1 MNQNLTLTNRNNKD
15 NYYYVFFYYI
25 NIEYSILIIFFNM
38 TYCVGMKMD
47 DGIVMVSDSRTNA
60 GLDNVSTYKKMF
72 TYSVGDRS
80 IIIITSGNLS
90 TSQHVYKTLENDINS
105 SNPKNS
111 LNLCK
116 NFDEIANYVGE
127 ISLNHSKTDGISI
140 NTHLG
145 SNFIIGGQ
153 ISGQEHALMMVYPVG
168 NYIRASE
175 IKPFFQL
182 GETKYGKPILD
193 RLIRN
198 ETSLGDAARC
208 ALVSFDSTM
217 KSDLTVGPPIDLVVY
232 KKDSIQISLEEHLQ
246 FKTPFFSDLSSKW
259 SEGLRNLF
267 KELPKFD
274 WEK

>member
-1 MNQNLTLTNRNNKD
+1 MN
-15 NYYYVFFYYI
+15 
-25 NIEYSILIIFFNM
+25 
-38 TYCVGMKMD
+38 

-80 IIIITSGNLS
+80 IIIVTSGNLS
-90 TSQHVYKTLENDINS
+90 TSQHVFKTLENDIDS
-105 SNPKNS
+105 SNPSTS

-116 NFDEIANYVGE
+116 NFDEIAEYVGQ

-145 SNFIIGGQ
+145 SNFLIGGQ
-153 ISGQEHALMMVYPVG
+153 ISGQEPALLMVYP
-168 NYIRASE
+168 
-175 IKPFFQL
+175 
-182 GETKYGKPILD
+182 
-193 RLIRN
+193 
-198 ETSLGDAARC
+198 
-208 ALVSFDSTM
+208 
-217 KSDLTVGPPIDLVVY
+217 
-232 KKDSIQISLEEHLQ
+232 DSIQISLEEHLQ

-274 WEK
+274 WEKD

>member
-1 MNQNLTLTNRNNKD
+1 M
-15 NYYYVFFYYI
+15 
-25 NIEYSILIIFFNM
+25 
-38 TYCVGMKMD
+38 G

-153 ISGQEHALMMVYPVG
+153 ICGQEHALMMVYPVG

-217 KSDLTVGPPIDLVVY
+217 KL
-232 KKDSIQISLEEHLQ
+232 SLIHI
-246 FKTPFFSDLSSKW
+246 
-259 SEGLRNLF
+259 
-267 KELPKFD
+267 
-274 WEK
+274 

>member
-1 MNQNLTLTNRNNKD
+1 
-15 NYYYVFFYYI
+15 
-25 NIEYSILIIFFNM
+25 M

-47 DGIVMVSDSRTNA
+47 DGIVMISDSRTNA

-72 TYSVGDRS
+72 SYSVGDRC
-80 IIIITSGNLS
+80 IVIVTSGNLS
-90 TSQHVYKTLENDINS
+90 TSQHVYKTLQNDLNS
-105 SNPKNS
+105 NNPTNS
-111 LNLCK
+111 LNICK
-116 NFDEIANYVGE
+116 NFDDIADYVGQ
-127 ISLNHSKTDGISI
+127 ISWNHSKTDGISF

-153 ISGQEHALMMVYPVG
+153 IQGQDPDLMMVYPVG

-198 ETSLGDAARC
+198 DTSLGDAARC

-217 KSDLTVGPPIDLVVY
+217 KSDLTVGPPIDLIVY
-232 KKDSIQISLEEHLQ
+232 KKDTIQISQEEHLQ

>member
-1 MNQNLTLTNRNNKD
+1 
-15 NYYYVFFYYI
+15 
-25 NIEYSILIIFFNM
+25 M
-38 TYCVGMKMD
+38 TYCVGMKMK
-47 DGIVMVSDSRTNA
+47 DGIVMASDSRTNA

-72 TYSVGDRS
+72 TYAVGDRC
-80 IIIITSGNLS
+80 IVIVTSGNLS
-90 TSQHVYKTLENDINS
+90 TSQHVFKTLRNDLDS
-105 SNPKNS
+105 KSPLAS
-111 LNLCK
+111 LNTCN
-116 NFDEIANYVGE
+116 NFDEIADYIGQ
-127 ISLNHSKTDGISI
+127 ISWNHSKTDGISF

-153 ISGQEHALMMVYPVG
+153 IQGQDPDLMMVYPVG

-198 ETSLGDAARC
+198 ETELGDAARC

-217 KSDLTVGPPIDLVVY
+217 KSDLTVGPPIDLIVY
-232 KKDSIQISLEEHLQ
+232 KKDSLQISQEEHLQ

-274 WEK
+274 WEKDK

>member
-1 MNQNLTLTNRNNKD
+1 MNHDLTLTNRNNKD

-80 IIIITSGNLS
+80 IIIVTSGNLS

-116 NFDEIANYVGE
+116 NFDEIADYIGQ

-168 NYIRASE
+168 NYISASE

-217 KSDLTVGPPIDLVVY
+217 KSDLTVGPPIDFAVL
-232 KKDSIQISLEEHLQ
+232 KKDADNLSTLECLNIPDENY
-246 FKTPFFSDLSSKW
+246 SKGCNQG
-259 SEGLRNLF
+259 SEGIF
-267 KELPKFD
+267 KVFDSFPRFD

>member
-1 MNQNLTLTNRNNKD
+1 
-15 NYYYVFFYYI
+15 
-25 NIEYSILIIFFNM
+25 
-38 TYCVGMKMD
+38 
-47 DGIVMVSDSRTNA
+47 
-60 GLDNVSTYKKMF
+60 
-72 TYSVGDRS
+72 
-80 IIIITSGNLS
+80 
-90 TSQHVYKTLENDINS
+90 
-105 SNPKNS
+105 
-111 LNLCK
+111 
-116 NFDEIANYVGE
+116 
-127 ISLNHSKTDGISI
+127 
-140 NTHLG
+140 
-145 SNFIIGGQ
+145 
-153 ISGQEHALMMVYPVG
+153 MMVYPVG
-168 NYIRASE
+168 NYISASE

>member
-1 MNQNLTLTNRNNKD
+1 
-15 NYYYVFFYYI
+15 
-25 NIEYSILIIFFNM
+25 M
-38 TYCVGMKMD
+38 TYCVGMKMN

-80 IIIITSGNLS
+80 IIIVTSGNLS
-90 TSQHVYKTLENDINS
+90 TSQHVFKTLENDIDS
-105 SNPKNS
+105 SKSTN

-116 NFDEIANYVGE
+116 NFDEIAEYVGQ

-145 SNFIIGGQ
+145 SNFLIGGQ
-153 ISGQEHALMMVYPVG
+153 ISGQETSLLMVYPVG
-168 NYIRASE
+168 NYIHASE

-217 KSDLTVGPPIDLVVY
+217 KSDLTVCPPIDLVVY

-274 WEK
+274 WEKDQ